1 MLMVIWWTL
10 LCWMLLLIVMWN
22 VLCRVDNDKTTQNNV
37 SDSLSLVCLVQRGSG
52 IFIAPFPAHPAF
64 CQRRAH
70 VLFCHFCFVVS
81 FTFHTSHTLS
91 DIHNLRHAHTLRHP
105 KSVGLPGTPEHTLE
119 SFTLEL
125 FRTFCTHF
133 CYFPGLYTGDQEL
146 LTIYVWD
153 FSRCHMPRPSICI
166 IFLALIAFT
175 TLYTVICGVSFTVG
189 LYCFC
194 IIGYCVVAKPDQPSY
209 YKPFISV
216 HLLDSLVVL
225 RQRSLQGSRLIL
237 IGIRF

>member
-1 MLMVIWWTL
+1 MGFSLPLSRLTLHFASGVRMFCSVISVLLYRSRFTL
-10 LCWMLLLIVMWN
+10 HTHAQTFTI
-22 VLCRVDNDKTTQNNV
+22 
-37 SDSLSLVCLVQRGSG
+37 SDTL
-52 IFIAPFPAHPAF
+52 
-64 CQRRAH
+64 
-70 VLFCHFCFVVS
+70 
-81 FTFHTSHTLS
+81 TLS
-91 DIHNLRHAHTLRHP
+91 DTR
-105 KSVGLPGTPEHTLE
+105 SVGLPGTPEHTLE

-125 FRTFCTHF
+125 FRTFCTHL
-133 CYFPGLYTGDQEL
+133 CYFPGLYTGGQDL

-153 FSRCHMPRPSICI
+153 FSRYHMPRPSICI

-194 IIGYCVVAKPDQPSY
+194 ILGYCVVAKPDQPSY

-237 IGIRF
+237 IGIHFQKF